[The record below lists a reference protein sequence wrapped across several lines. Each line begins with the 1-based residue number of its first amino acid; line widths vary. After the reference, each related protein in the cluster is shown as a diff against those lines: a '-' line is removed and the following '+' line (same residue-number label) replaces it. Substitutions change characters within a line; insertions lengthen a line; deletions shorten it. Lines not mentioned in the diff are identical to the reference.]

1 MKALIV
7 DDDLALVDV
16 LDFTLRRAGF
26 TTVFAHDGVTALSRW
41 ESESPDLIIL
51 DWNLPKLDGLEVCRR
66 IRAQADTPIIIL
78 SVRSTEDDVVKGLE
92 IGADDYIVKPFSPRQ
107 LVARA
112 EALLRRAKASPHSA
126 EPISAGGLTLNAT
139 RAEVA
144 VKDRTPIKLTKLE
157 SRLLEILILN
167 HGLVLSVDTL
177 IDHLWGPAGGD
188 RAMVK
193 QLIYRI
199 RKKIESNPAEP
210 QFIETIG
217 GIGYTLKKGV

>member
-16 LDFTLRRAGF
+16 IDFTLRRAGF
-26 TTVFAHDGVTALSRW
+26 TTVFAHDGATALSRW

-51 DWNLPKLDGLEVCRR
+51 DWNLPKLNGLEVCRR

-78 SVRSTEDDVVKGLE
+78 SVRSAEDDVVKGLE

-112 EALLRRAKASPHSA
+112 EALLRRAKISYLSA
-126 EPISAGGLTLNAT
+126 EPILIGVLTLDTSRSQVVVN
-139 RAEVA
+139 
-144 VKDRTPIKLTKLE
+144 DGPPIKLTKLE
-157 SRLLEILILN
+157 SRLLEILMLN
-167 HGLVLSVDTL
+167 HGHVLSADTL
-177 IDHLWGPAGGD
+177 IDHIWGPAGGE
-188 RAMVK
+188 RTMVK
-193 QLIYRI
+193 QLVYRI
-199 RKKIESNPAEP
+199 RKKIENDPTNP

-217 GIGYTLKKGV
+217 GVGYSLKKDI

>member
-1 MKALIV
+1 
-7 DDDLALVDV
+7 
-16 LDFTLRRAGF
+16 
-26 TTVFAHDGVTALSRW
+26 
-41 ESESPDLIIL
+41 
-51 DWNLPKLDGLEVCRR
+51 
-66 IRAQADTPIIIL
+66 
-78 SVRSTEDDVVKGLE
+78 
-92 IGADDYIVKPFSPRQ
+92 
-107 LVARA
+107 
-112 EALLRRAKASPHSA
+112 
-126 EPISAGGLTLNAT
+126 
-139 RAEVA
+139 
-144 VKDRTPIKLTKLE
+144 LTKLE

-188 RAMVK
+188 RTMVK